1 MNFLS
6 SAKDRLA
13 ALKIFQVLALVLIL
27 QASLNSH
34 IQILSIALIILLAI
48 NDYFRK
54 DLSEP
59 VKNISYIFSNIII
72 CFICYKFKNDEAL
85 FYYTLMLVDLIV
97 VNKKIIKSIFLINFI
112 SNIVSIGILY
122 SNNLLYTIGSAL
134 SNYAVTLVICF
145 LIRNIIME
153 KAKKEQLYEELKET
167 NLTLKEYSNKIEE
180 LTITN
185 ERTRIAQE
193 LHDSIGHSLV
203 ALSMNLEYA
212 ENVIDIKPEKAKVTI
227 QNCHTLS
234 KDCLNTLRK
243 AVSILKETANVTNLR
258 EAIEKIFVNFSHTD
272 KYQFNFDFDEEVE
285 KASVAIKTCIFKTL
299 REAITNGIKHGNA
312 TSFNIHIYKLENNI
326 IFKIENNGKHCKEI
340 VRSNG
345 IIGMEERVH
354 ALKGEIFF
362 NSDENSGFTTEG
374 KIPENTTLEVNNG

>member
-72 CFICYKFKNDEAL
+72 CFICYKFKNDEAS

-193 LHDSIGHSLV
+193 LHDSIGHSNEDEYIFEGLKHGADGYILKDSGSKEIINSIKT
-203 ALSMNLEYA
+203 ALGGSILLNPKVTEKVIKALNSMNNEKPVHNNNEEKEKLLQSLTPRELE
-212 ENVIDIKPEKAKVTI
+212 VAK
-227 QNCHTLS
+227 
-234 KDCLNTLRK
+234 
-243 AVSILKETANVTNLR
+243 
-258 EAIEKIFVNFSHTD
+258 
-272 KYQFNFDFDEEVE
+272 
-285 KASVAIKTCIFKTL
+285 
-299 REAITNGIKHGNA
+299 
-312 TSFNIHIYKLENNI
+312 HI
-326 IFKIENNGKHCKEI
+326 
-340 VRSNG
+340 
-345 IIGMEERVH
+345 
-354 ALKGEIFF
+354 
-362 NSDENSGFTTEG
+362 TEG
-374 KIPENTTLEVNNG
+374 KSNKAISEALFVTEGTIKNYVSKILDKLQLDSRTELVVFLQDVL